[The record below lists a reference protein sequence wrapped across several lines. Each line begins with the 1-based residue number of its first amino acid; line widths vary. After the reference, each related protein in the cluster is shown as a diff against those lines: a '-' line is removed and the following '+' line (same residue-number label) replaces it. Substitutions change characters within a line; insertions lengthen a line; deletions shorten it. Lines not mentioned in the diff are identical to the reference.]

1 MAPSSLT
8 LNYDAIL
15 STTLFNYRR
24 TLEDAISTTN
34 AFLFYLMR
42 RAKGGYQLIGDI
54 GDRMA
59 MPLMYELGNADSYSG
74 YDILD
79 VTPADGIT
87 MAFYNWSQ
95 AAVPISISGLEEKK
109 NRGEE
114 RIIAL
119 LESKTKQAELG
130 LQEFFNKR
138 MQQGAGGSSITTAY
152 TSPLNGSSF
161 VDPLPLQ
168 VAFDPTQSVTVG
180 NIPQNSNLW
189 WRNQASDLSTGSTVA
204 TTFASFLKQLR
215 HLRNNCS
222 KGPGG
227 PPDLHLVTQGTEEL
241 YEAALAASHRNP
253 SYQVAD
259 IPFDTIAFYGK
270 PVTWDEFVPDWK
282 DGTVT
287 QTKGSWLMLNTKFWG
302 VRVDKETNFATT
314 PFIKPENQDAKT
326 AHILWLGALGLS
338 NRRKQ
343 GVAGGI
349 DETIAS

>member
-1 MAPSSLT
+1 MGAIPSSLT

-15 STTLFNYRR
+15 STTLFNYRK

-34 AFLFYLMR
+34 AFLFYLMK
-42 RAKGGYQLIGDI
+42 RAKGGYKVISDI

-74 YDILD
+74 YDVLD
-79 VTPADGIT
+79 VTPADGIST
-87 MAFYNWSQ
+87 AFFNWAQ

-114 RIIAL
+114 RIINL

-138 MQQGAGGSSITTAY
+138 MLQGAGGSAITSAY
-152 TSPLNGSSF
+152 VSAMNGSTF

-168 VAFDPTQSVTVG
+168 VMFDPTTSTSIG
-180 NIPQNSNLW
+180 NINQNLNLW
-189 WRNQASDLSTGSTVA
+189 WRNQTKDFTAL
-204 TTFASFLKQLR
+204 TTFAGFLKGLR
-215 HLRNNCS
+215 NLRNNCS

-241 YEAALAASHRNP
+241 YEAALAAAHRNP

-259 IPFDTIAFYGK
+259 IPFDNVAFYGK
-270 PVTWDEFVPDWK
+270 PVTWDEFMPDFG

-302 VRVDKETNFATT
+302 VRVDAETNFSTT
-314 PFIKPENQDAKT
+314 NFIKPENQDAKT
-326 AHILWLGALGLS
+326 AHILWLGALGVS

-343 GVAGGI
+343 GIGGKI

>member
-24 TLEDAISTTN
+24 TLEDAISTSN
-34 AFLFYLMR
+34 AFLFYLMKKV
-42 RAKGGYQLIGDI
+42 KGGYKTITDL
-54 GDRMA
+54 GDRMM

-87 MAFYNWSQ
+87 AAFFNWAQ
-95 AAVPISISGLEEKK
+95 AAVPISISGFEEKK
-109 NRGEE
+109 NRGEAK
-114 RIIAL
+114 IIDL

-138 MQQGAGGSSITTAY
+138 MQYGAGGSTITTAY
-152 TSPLNGSSF
+152 TSPLNGSAF

-168 VAFDPTQSVTVG
+168 VAYDPTLSVSVG
-180 NIPQNSNLW
+180 NINQNLNTW
-189 WRNQASDLSTGSTVA
+189 WRNQTKDFTTA
-204 TTFASFLKQLR
+204 TTFAKVLMYLR
-215 HLRNNCS
+215 NLRNNCS

-227 PPDLHLVTQGTEEL
+227 PPDLHLATQGTAEL
-241 YEAALAASHRNP
+241 YEAALAAAHRNP

-259 IPFDTIAFYGK
+259 IPFDNVAFYGK
-270 PVTWDEFVPDWK
+270 PLTWDEFVPDYGN
-282 DGTVT
+282 GTVT
-287 QTKGSWLMLNTKFWG
+287 QTKGSWVMLNTKFWG
-302 VRVDKETNFATT
+302 VRVDAETNFAPT
-314 PFIKPENQDAKT
+314 PFVKPENQDAKT
-326 AHILWLGALGLS
+326 SHILWLGALGVS

-343 GVAGGI
+343 GVGGKI
-349 DETIAS
+349 DETIAA